1 MDRSP
6 YEDRLVEKA
15 APKERPSEEAKPSA
29 RERFINLRL
38 RDKEGFYYEIYLAK
52 TWKLVPSPLYAEKWV
67 WLHRPLG
74 CPAVEPAPRAE
85 AGIWLTVGMRN
96 HSASGGL

>member
-1 MDRSP
+1 LDRSP

-52 TWKLVPSPLYAEKWV
+52 TWKLVPSPLYAEK
-67 WLHRPLG
+67 
-74 CPAVEPAPRAE
+74 
-85 AGIWLTVGMRN
+85 
-96 HSASGGL
+96 